1 MESIFLLSDN
11 NSSDVSSGNSS
22 LLREFPY
29 WQPTLAITL
38 FFNIALPS
46 GIVLFL
52 YFPLLVVL
60 LRLLKKEQLKS
71 LNLVHV
77 SLLIASIL
85 DVILRICLYS
95 LYLPSAF
102 RYCDC
107 SGLLSAILIAE
118 IAFFIVYRP
127 LAHVCLSVLQF
138 LTMIGK
144 KKFVNLKLTCGMVA
158 LCITVSFIFVVAA
171 GRELYLAGW
180 RSVCGSSF
188 CPDSGPETAFVL
200 RNVVI
205 LSLSLIIL
213 LPSLAVVIVMSTWSC
228 VVFKTYY
235 TGGDDQLNRRMFSLP
250 FIMPIVIIVSAVFEA
265 LLARL
270 VASFIS
276 MFSLGD
282 LFPYWIMFANSIL
295 LTVLHSFIG
304 LVYPSVL
311 LYTHTPLRQ
320 AIKRLLNRF
329 KCHNCVNP
337 VKKS

>member
-1 MESIFLLSDN
+1 MLNDS
-11 NSSDVSSGNSS
+11 NSSNVSSGSSS

-60 LRLLKKEQLKS
+60 LRLLKKEQLKA
-71 LNLVHV
+71 LNLVHM

-85 DVILRICLYS
+85 DIILRICLYS

-107 SGLLSAILIAE
+107 SGLLSAILTAE
-118 IAFFIVYRP
+118 IMFFIIYRP
-127 LAHVCLSVLQF
+127 LAFACLSVLQF
-138 LTMIGK
+138 LTIIGK
-144 KKFVNLKLTCGMVA
+144 KKFVNLKVACGMVA
-158 LCITVSFIFVVAA
+158 LCIIVSFICVVAA
-171 GRELYLAGW
+171 GRQLYLADW

-188 CPDSGPETAFVL
+188 CPDSRPETALVL
-200 RNVVI
+200 RNVII
-205 LSLSLIIL
+205 LSLSLVFL

-228 VVFKTYY
+228 AIFKKYY
-235 TGGDDQLNRRMFSLP
+235 TGGDDQLNCRMLSLP
-250 FIMPIVIIVSAVFEA
+250 FIMPIVIVSAVFEP
-265 LLARL
+265 LLAKL
-270 VASFIS
+270 AASFIS
-276 MFSLGD
+276 VFSLGD

-295 LTVLHSFIG
+295 LTVLHFFIR

-320 AIKRLLNRF
+320 AVKRLLNRF
-329 KCHNCVNP
+329 KHHNYVNP
-337 VKKS
+337 VT